1 MKQEGF
7 HSTRWGQ
14 PEVWTKGIKQMA
26 TWIHEGKIKVDETIV
41 EGFEKMP
48 EAFIGLLTG
57 ANIGK
62 MIIKA

>member
-1 MKQEGF
+1 M
-7 HSTRWGQ
+7 TRWGQ